1 MRVWAPNSVFAPEG
15 GSIATIRR
23 KTAQK
28 SAILW
33 IKSYSTSDT
42 LTILLWMLSGFS
54 TDALMML
61 LGTGSVAG
69 LIAWLIRSMI
79 ANRQTSQLIDEWETR
94 VDDLSRKRDNLIAEA
109 HKNRATIER
118 QQAEILQ
125 SEQAVQRSNTSLV
138 SAVEKINALS
148 KDLFTLKAERE
159 DSKLKLVTFQNALNS
174 VQHQSQ
180 ELQREFIKSRNFYK
194 AELKKAFEKRQALEV
209 SMDNAKAEQDSLRN
223 LLTGSRSEQESVN
236 RMLESARSRLAEIDK
251 LERDVV
257 RLEADNA
264 QLNHDAALAKQ
275 EIDSLKRDVAE
286 LDELQVR
293 NTELSEVVK
302 SMEASRR
309 QYEQDAKRYQG
320 VASQSEK
327 QSETLRIRLD
337 EVEQNFLE
345 LEKQQQNAI
354 KQAREEAV
362 SASDPS
368 GSDDEPAQEVDD
380 LKEIIGI
387 GKVFEGALHELGVYS
402 FRQLANFGIADIARV
417 NTKLK
422 EFRGRMEQDDWIGQ
436 AKELLFKKHGGTD
449 LDENRQNVG
458 HS

>member
-1 MRVWAPNSVFAPEG
+1 M
-15 GSIATIRR
+15 
-23 KTAQK
+23 
-28 SAILW
+28 
-33 IKSYSTSDT
+33 
-42 LTILLWMLSGFS
+42 LTGFS
-54 TDALMML
+54 TDSLMIL

-69 LIAWLIRSMI
+69 LAAWLVRGMI
-79 ANRQTSQLIDEWETR
+79 ANRKTSQLIDEWESR
-94 VDDLSRKRDNLIAEA
+94 VDDLSRKRDNLLAEA
-109 HKNRATIER
+109 NKNRATIET
-118 QQAEILQ
+118 QQTEIYQ
-125 SEQAVQRSNTSLV
+125 NEQAVQRSNTLLN
-138 SAVEKINALS
+138 SALEKINSLS
-148 KDLFTLKAERE
+148 KDLFTLRAERE

-174 VQHQSQ
+174 IRNQSQ
-180 ELQREFIKSRNFYK
+180 VLQREFIKSRNFYK

-209 SMDNAKAEQDSLRN
+209 SIDNARAEQDSLRN

-236 RMLESARSRLAEIDK
+236 RMLESARNRLAEIDK

-275 EIDSLKRDVAE
+275 ETNSLKRDVAE
-286 LDELQVR
+286 MDELQVQ
-293 NTELSEVVK
+293 NSELSEVVK
-302 SMEASRR
+302 SMETSRR
-309 QYEQDAKRYQG
+309 QYEQDAKRHQG

-354 KQAREEAV
+354 RQAQEEA
-362 SASDPS
+362 ATANNPS
-368 GSDDEPAQEVDD
+368 GRDDQPAQEIDD

-387 GKVFEGALHELGVYS
+387 GKVFEGALNELGVYS

-422 EFRGRMEQDDWIGQ
+422 EFKGRMEQDDWIGQ
-436 AKELLFKKHGGTD
+436 AKELLFKKHGGAD
-449 LDENRQNVG
+449 SDEDGQNVG

>member
-1 MRVWAPNSVFAPEG
+1 M
-15 GSIATIRR
+15 
-23 KTAQK
+23 
-28 SAILW
+28 
-33 IKSYSTSDT
+33 
-42 LTILLWMLSGFS
+42 LTGFS
-54 TDALMML
+54 TDSLMIL

-69 LIAWLIRSMI
+69 LAVWLVRGMI
-79 ANRQTSQLIDEWETR
+79 ANRQTSQLIDEWESR
-94 VDDLSRKRDNLIAEA
+94 VDDLSRKRDNLLAEA
-109 HKNRATIER
+109 NKNRATIET
-118 QQAEILQ
+118 QQTEIYQ
-125 SEQAVQRSNTSLV
+125 NEQAVQRSNTSLN
-138 SAVEKINALS
+138 SALEKINSLS
-148 KDLFTLKAERE
+148 KDLFTLRAERE

-174 VQHQSQ
+174 VQNQSQ
-180 ELQREFIKSRNFYK
+180 VLQREFIKSRNFYK

-209 SMDNAKAEQDSLRN
+209 SIDNARAEQDSLRN

-236 RMLESARSRLAEIDK
+236 RMLESAKIRLAEIDK

-275 EIDSLKRDVAE
+275 ETDSLKRDVAE
-286 LDELQVR
+286 MDELQVQ

-302 SMEASRR
+302 SMETSRR
-309 QYEQDAKRYQG
+309 QYEQDAKRHQG

-354 KQAREEAV
+354 RQAQEEA
-362 SASDPS
+362 ATANNP
-368 GSDDEPAQEVDD
+368 GGRDDQPAQEVDD

-387 GKVFEGALHELGVYS
+387 GKVFEGALNELGVYS
-402 FRQLANFGIADIARV
+402 FRRLANFGMADIARV

-422 EFRGRMEQDDWIGQ
+422 EFKGRMEQDDWIGQ
-436 AKELLFKKHGGTD
+436 AKDLLFKKHGGAD
-449 LDENRQNVG
+449 SDEDGQNVG

>member
-1 MRVWAPNSVFAPEG
+1 M
-15 GSIATIRR
+15 
-23 KTAQK
+23 
-28 SAILW
+28 
-33 IKSYSTSDT
+33 
-42 LTILLWMLSGFS
+42 LTGLS
-54 TDALMML
+54 TDALMIL

-69 LIAWLIRSMI
+69 LVAWLVRGIFAR
-79 ANRQTSQLIDEWETR
+79 RQTIQLIDEWESR
-94 VDDLSRKRDNLIAEA
+94 VDDLSRRRDTLLAEA
-109 HKNRATIER
+109 DKYRATIEA
-118 QQAEILQ
+118 QQVEIYQ
-125 SEQAVQRSNTSLV
+125 NEQALQRSSTSLN
-138 SAVEKINALS
+138 SALEKINSLS
-148 KDLFTLKAERE
+148 KDLFTLRAERE

-174 VQHQSQ
+174 VQNQSQ

-209 SMDNAKAEQDSLRN
+209 SIDNAKAEQNSLRN
-223 LLTGSRSEQESVN
+223 LLSGSRSEQESVN

-264 QLNHDAALAKQ
+264 QLTHDAALAKQ
-275 EIDSLKRDVAE
+275 EIESLKRDVAE
-286 LDELQVR
+286 MEELQVQ

-309 QYEQDAKRYQG
+309 QYEQDAMRYQD
-320 VASQSEK
+320 VASHSEK

-345 LEKQQQNAI
+345 LEEQQQNAI
-354 KQAREEAV
+354 KQARDEA
-362 SASDPS
+362 AAANDPS
-368 GSDDEPAQEVDD
+368 GRADEPAQEVDD

-387 GKVFEGALHELGVYS
+387 GKVFEGALNELGVYS
-402 FRQLANFGIADIARV
+402 FRQIANFGIADIARV
-417 NTKLK
+417 NAKLK

-436 AKELLFKKHGGTD
+436 AKELLFKKHAGED
-449 LDENRQNVG
+449 SDEDVQKVG